1 VEPEITGD
9 TGFVGV
15 NTRVDPGSLTPG
27 LVSHANNMRFR
38 NGVAETR
45 KGVIKPAWL
54 NATKPELYDEVRN
67 WGKVY
72 GVGNFTDPDS
82 DNFVLIA
89 ADGDVYQ
96 TRQNN
101 APKKLALPT
110 GEKVLQDCK
119 FIQAFDKVIL
129 FRGRNFK
136 PLVMSSIDDGFSYM
150 LDEYD
155 AATDYTSGNEVAYG
169 PFVSVSS
176 IANSSGQKTCTVTT
190 ANDHNFKSNQVVTI
204 AGASLPSTTALSSL
218 TRSSQLATATT
229 GSAHNLSTGDF
240 VVIAGVTGTSGT
252 YTFGKF
258 NGTFE
263 ITVTGSTTFTYEV
276 PYSTATDSV
285 SSTASGSATVREIGY
300 NGNHLITVTGD
311 NTFTYE
317 ALSGITTTSASGTV
331 TATLSTNFYK
341 RNYPKP
347 LSSIT
352 LTANGTYAQTVP
364 TVTINPAAGT
374 VVSVTMKCKS
384 ITVTGGGSGY
394 SAGDVLSVAGGT
406 ATTTTTIKV
415 LTVNGSGV
423 IQTAELQTV
432 GNYTALPS
440 NAVSVAGGAGTSA
453 TFTLS
458 WEVLAA
464 SMTNTGSG
472 LFTAPTVTFSAT
484 GSDVAA
490 TGTAVLGAADS
501 TMDATSTGT
510 VPTNTDY
517 WTQVSNIMPNS
528 SSATYVQNRLV
539 VASAYNTS
547 TFTSDA
553 KVDYIY
559 ASDILD
565 EVHTYST
572 QIFRAN
578 KGSDEEIVDI
588 AKASGNEVI
597 LFKDR
602 SVDVVTSFYSDLSD
616 VRIDTL
622 LPNVGLAA
630 PRAWAVSGSDVFFF
644 AGRKG
649 IMSIRQNELNSYQ
662 GVTVP
667 LSEPIQSLIDRIDYR
682 KQDQVRMAYHD
693 NKLYVAVPFKDLRT
707 VSSQNLITTENYST
721 ISGTPQPLLYS
732 GLTVGN
738 TYYYKLGK
746 NELHI
751 EDNSPKTFTHVRLTD
766 GSFGQFTAGST
777 NVYFFPNGNSTEVT
791 AQLTE
796 LAYGNGNN
804 AILVFDFLNQQW
816 TGYDSG
822 TDISVKEF
830 FKAQYNNTERLFFAS
845 NDGYINLV
853 EEEFGGD
860 ESFDGT
866 TASQLGISQISS
878 DMTTRGYQAADP
890 NTRMVRRGR
899 INLKTWNPNFTV
911 KVDNEGVEES
921 QTVISNRTK
930 SRTKYYRPSYKADY
944 VVSNT
949 NDDHLDPYREDYS
962 VQLTAAGTAP
972 KSGVDPNRMQETQE
986 KFSAS
991 PRRGRYAKV
1000 NISNTQGRVELTG
1013 VNLDTYGGNKT
1024 YNTRS

>member
-1 VEPEITGD
+1 
-9 TGFVGV
+9 
-15 NTRVDPGSLTPG
+15 
-27 LVSHANNMRFR
+27 
-38 NGVAETR
+38 
-45 KGVIKPAWL
+45 
-54 NATKPELYDEVRN
+54 
-67 WGKVY
+67 
-72 GVGNFTDPDS
+72 
-82 DNFVLIA
+82 
-89 ADGDVYQ
+89 
-96 TRQNN
+96 
-101 APKKLALPT
+101 
-110 GEKVLQDCK
+110 
-119 FIQAFDKVIL
+119 
-129 FRGRNFK
+129 
-136 PLVMSSIDDGFSYM
+136 
-150 LDEYD
+150 
-155 AATDYTSGNEVAYG
+155 
-169 PFVSVSS
+169 
-176 IANSSGQKTCTVTT
+176 
-190 ANDHNFKSNQVVTI
+190 
-204 AGASLPSTTALSSL
+204 
-218 TRSSQLATATT
+218 
-229 GSAHNLSTGDF
+229 
-240 VVIAGVTGTSGT
+240 
-252 YTFGKF
+252 
-258 NGTFE
+258 
-263 ITVTGSTTFTYEV
+263 
-276 PYSTATDSV
+276 
-285 SSTASGSATVREIGY
+285 
-300 NGNHLITVTGD
+300 
-311 NTFTYE
+311 
-317 ALSGITTTSASGTV
+317 
-331 TATLSTNFYK
+331 
-341 RNYPKP
+341 
-347 LSSIT
+347 
-352 LTANGTYAQTVP
+352 
-364 TVTINPAAGT
+364 
-374 VVSVTMKCKS
+374 
-384 ITVTGGGSGY
+384 
-394 SAGDVLSVAGGT
+394 
-406 ATTTTTIKV
+406 
-415 LTVNGSGV
+415 
-423 IQTAELQTV
+423 
-432 GNYTALPS
+432 
-440 NAVSVAGGAGTSA
+440 
-453 TFTLS
+453 
-458 WEVLAA
+458 
-464 SMTNTGSG
+464 
-472 LFTAPTVTFSAT
+472 
-484 GSDVAA
+484 
-490 TGTAVLGAADS
+490 
-501 TMDATSTGT
+501 
-510 VPTNTDY
+510 
-517 WTQVSNIMPNS
+517 
-528 SSATYVQNRLV
+528 
-539 VASAYNTS
+539 
-547 TFTSDA
+547 
-553 KVDYIY
+553 
-559 ASDILD
+559 
-565 EVHTYST
+565 
-572 QIFRAN
+572 
-578 KGSDEEIVDI
+578 VDI